1 MFTHI
6 LQTSVSGQMLM
17 KAVDKIQL
25 TEVWGAEDS
34 RTQGQLSRQYVDNP
48 PEEKQGRQQSS
59 SIIKHQI

>member
-6 LQTSVSGQMLM
+6 LQTSVSGQML
-17 KAVDKIQL
+17 IQL

-34 RTQGQLSRQYVDNP
+34 RTQGQLFRQYVDNP

-59 SIIKHQI
+59 NIIKHQT